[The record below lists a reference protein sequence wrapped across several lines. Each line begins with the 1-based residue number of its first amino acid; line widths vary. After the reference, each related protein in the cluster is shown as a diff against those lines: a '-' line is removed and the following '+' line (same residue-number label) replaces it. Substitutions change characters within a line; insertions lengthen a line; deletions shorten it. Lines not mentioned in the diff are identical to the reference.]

1 MSNYCVCCGR
11 EIPEGGL
18 ACKKCLERPLDELVV
33 RVKLCEIMKKAFEP
47 IQYGGDL
54 YAAPEVYYPN
64 EEDVLD
70 AMLSSGL
77 IKLNF
82 GGKTK

>member
-18 ACKKCLERPLDELVV
+18 ACKKCLEMPLNELAV
-33 RVKLCEIMKKAFEP
+33 RVSLCDIMKKASEP

-54 YAAPEVYYPN
+54 YNAPEVYYPN

-70 AMLSSGL
+70 AMLASGL
-77 IKLNF
+77 IKLNLEE
-82 GGKTK
+82 K